1 MLEVSDALKLV
12 RQTSQT
18 LPPLTVPLPE
28 ALGCML
34 AEAIA
39 SDVDSPPHDKTI
51 VDGYAVRAG
60 DCAKFP
66 VTLQVIEEVSAG
78 KVPTK
83 VLGTSQAARIMTGA
97 PIPSGCDAVVMIEET
112 SSTEQTSI
120 TISAPRVR
128 AGQNIVR
135 RASSMAQ
142 GEQVLSP
149 GMTLRSIEL
158 GLLAEVGRS
167 TVSVIPRPRV
177 AILPTGNELV
187 PITSEPAP
195 GFIRNSNGPMLA
207 ALVKD
212 AGCQAIEL
220 DVARDETAELRQR
233 CDEGLEADVLLLSG
247 GVSMGAYDLVPG
259 TLADLGVQQVF
270 HKLNLKP
277 GKPLWFG
284 VREAD
289 SVDAGSARSR
299 RTLVFGLPGNPVS
312 SLVCFALFVRPAL
325 AWLAGRNDG
334 ELPRRVV
341 SLAHDFHY
349 RGGRASYI
357 PASIT
362 IANDNKLLASLVPY
376 SGSGDLR
383 ALARSQALLNFSGGE
398 QLFPAGTPVEAL
410 MLL

>member
-28 ALGCML
+28 ALGCIL

-51 VDGYAVRAG
+51 VDGYAVRAS
-60 DCAKFP
+60 DCERLP

-112 SSTEQTSI
+112 SSTEKNSI

-149 GMTLRSIEL
+149 GATLRSIEL

-187 PITSEPAP
+187 PITSAPAP

-233 CDEGLEADVLLLSG
+233 CDEGLEADVLILSG

-259 TLADLGVQQVF
+259 ALADLDVQQVF

-341 SLAHDFHY
+341 SLAHAFHY

-362 IANDNKLLASLVPY
+362 IANDGKLLASLVPY

-383 ALARSQALLNFSGGE
+383 ALVRSQALLNFSGGE